1 MQTKILVVALKSLR
15 PRCGASAPRDTYAI
29 LMGLTRGRED
39 GVDAYPYRTAAEGVL
54 RFWTYLLRSIRL
66 RCPQC
71 GRGRIYYAFS
81 KMFNHCV
88 FCGLVYERES
98 GYFLGAIYF
107 NYGLTALVV
116 TVGYPL
122 LVFGLELPANIIF
135 WAAMA
140 FCILFPLWF
149 FRYARSLWIAFD
161 QLCDPGESRPRIR
174 HEETDQE

>member
-1 MQTKILVVALKSLR
+1 MGLSCDREDRVDS
-15 PRCGASAPRDTYAI
+15 DTYRNGA
-29 LMGLTRGRED
+29 ED
-39 GVDAYPYRTAAEGVL
+39 AL

-71 GRGRIYYAFS
+71 GKGRIYYAFS
-81 KMFNHCV
+81 KMFRHCV

-122 LVFGLELPANIIF
+122 LVFGLRLPANVIF
-135 WAAMA
+135 WAAMV
-140 FCILFPLWF
+140 FCILFPFCF

-161 QLCDPGESRPRIR
+161 QLCDPGESRSRIR
-174 HEETDQE
+174 SEETDQE